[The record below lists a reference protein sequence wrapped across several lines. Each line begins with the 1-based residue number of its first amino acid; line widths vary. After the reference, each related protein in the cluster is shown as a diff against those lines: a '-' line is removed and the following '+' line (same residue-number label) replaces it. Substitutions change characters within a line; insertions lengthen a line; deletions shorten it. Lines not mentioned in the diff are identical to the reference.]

1 MRRRVR
7 DEEAVSPVIATV
19 LLLAI
24 TVLLTSMV
32 FIMFQGALSVTEKT
46 PPQASTSVKG
56 LENGFHVV
64 RLSSLDQA
72 LDPASVRFT
81 LYNASSGLEDQ
92 GYLTD
97 NDVYGVVGAPVSF
110 HDRDA
115 GYSVTQGD
123 YLGFPLKTSAQ
134 ARAAGGFS
142 CSTNKAACCCLMS
155 SFRDCLL
162 IIHRCRTSPPVRTW
176 PACVACALRNR
187 RRCAPSRCFSRPL
200 GVQ

>member
-1 MRRRVR
+1 MGGRDAPRNATGHLGSLSGQLSVVSFRVVQGPCLRPLCMRRRVS

-32 FIMFQGALSVTEKT
+32 FIMFQGALSTTEKS

-72 LDPASVRFT
+72 LDPAAVRYT
-81 LYNASSGLEDQ
+81 LYNSSSGTVEQ
-92 GYLTD
+92 GYLVD

-123 YLGFPLKTSAQ
+123 YLVISSEDLGADE
-134 ARAAGGFS
+134 GGWRLQLVDERS
-142 CSTNKAACCCLMS
+142 GVVLV
-155 SFRDCLL
+155 D
-162 IIHRCRTSPPVRTW
+162 VRL
-176 PACVACALRNR
+176 PAIV
-187 RRCAPSRCFSRPL
+187 S
-200 GVQ
+200 

>member
-1 MRRRVR
+1 MRRRVV

-32 FIMFQGALSVTEKT
+32 FIMFQGALSTTEKS

-72 LDPASVRFT
+72 LDPAAVRYT
-81 LYNASSGLEDQ
+81 LYNSSSGTVEQ
-92 GYLTD
+92 GYLVD

-123 YLGFPLKTSAQ
+123 YLVVSSEDLGADE
-134 ARAAGGFS
+134 GGWRLQLVDERS
-142 CSTNKAACCCLMS
+142 GVVLV
-155 SFRDCLL
+155 D
-162 IIHRCRTSPPVRTW
+162 VRL
-176 PACVACALRNR
+176 PAIV
-187 RRCAPSRCFSRPL
+187 S
-200 GVQ
+200 